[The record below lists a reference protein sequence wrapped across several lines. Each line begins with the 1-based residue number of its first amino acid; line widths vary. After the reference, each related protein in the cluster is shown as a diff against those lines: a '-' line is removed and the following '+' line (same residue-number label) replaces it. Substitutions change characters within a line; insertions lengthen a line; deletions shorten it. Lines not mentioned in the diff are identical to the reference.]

1 MNEIDVFVGNRIRAR
16 RYALGISQSELGA
29 AIGVRF
35 QQIQKYETGANRVS
49 ASRLWAVAEKLGVE
63 IEYFFHGIRPAPAKD
78 DAGSKPENKMTFLSD
93 QESIQMMEMFHQ
105 LPSAQRSAVLAIVR
119 SMTETPLEQN
129 LRMAT

>member
-49 ASRLWAVAEKLGVE
+49 ASRLWAVAEKLGVD
-63 IEYFFHGIRPAPAKD
+63 IEYFFQGIRPVRDGD
-78 DAGSKPENKMTFLSD
+78 DDSGKPENRMAFLSD
-93 QESIQMMEMFHQ
+93 QESIQMMELFHQ
-105 LPSAQRSAVLAIVR
+105 LPSSQRSAVLAIVR
-119 SMTETPLEQN
+119 SMAEAPLEQSI
-129 LRMAT
+129 RVAT

>member
-49 ASRLWAVAEKLGVE
+49 ASRLWAVAEKLGVD
-63 IEYFFHGIRPAPAKD
+63 IEYFFQGIRPVRDGDD
-78 DAGSKPENKMTFLSD
+78 DAYKPENRMAFLSD
-93 QESIQMMEMFHQ
+93 QESIQMMELFHQ
-105 LPSAQRSAVLAIVR
+105 LPSSQRSAVLAIVR
-119 SMTETPLEQN
+119 SMAEAPLEQTI
-129 LRMAT
+129 RVAT

>member
-1 MNEIDVFVGNRIRAR
+1 MNEIDVFVGSRIRAR

-63 IEYFFHGIRPAPAKD
+63 IEYFFQGIRPVRDSD
-78 DAGSKPENKMTFLSD
+78 DGIAKPENQMAFLSD
-93 QESIQMMEMFHQ
+93 QESMQMMELFHK
-105 LPSAQRSAVLAIVR
+105 LPRSQRSAVLAIVR
-119 SMTETPLEQN
+119 SMTEVPGEQK

>member
-16 RYALGISQSELGA
+16 RFALGISQSELGA

-63 IEYFFHGIRPAPAKD
+63 IEYFFQGIRTD
-78 DAGSKPENKMTFLSD
+78 RDSDGIGGKPENKMAFLSD

-119 SMTETPLEQN
+119 SMSETPVGQN

>member
-16 RYALGISQSELGA
+16 RYALGISQTELGA

-63 IEYFFHGIRPAPAKD
+63 IEYFFQGIRPIRD
-78 DAGSKPENKMTFLSD
+78 GNDGIGKPDNQMMFLSD
-93 QESIQMMEMFHQ
+93 QESMQMMELFHK
-105 LPSAQRSAVLAIVR
+105 LPSSQRSAVLAIVR
-119 SMTETPLEQN
+119 SMAEVRGEQK